1 MNLHEFYIG
10 KAFDAYEYFGAHIT
24 KDGVLFRVYAPCAEK
39 IELIGEFNDWDG
51 SEDEMI
57 QDAQS
62 GVFECVQEDAEPGMM
77 YKYRIYQKDGIV
89 LDRFDPYSFGSQVRP
104 DTASIIVDLD
114 QYHFSDSAW
123 IKKRCK
129 NYDLPVNIYEV
140 HAGSWR
146 KNEADEENGWYHY
159 NELARQLIPYIKEM
173 GYTHVEFLPLTE
185 HPADCSWGYQ
195 ASGYFCPTSRYG
207 TAGELMEMVDL
218 FHKEGIG
225 VIMDFVPVHFISD
238 TYALN
243 KFDGTA
249 LYEYADEDKGYSEWG
264 TCNFNYYRGEVRSFL
279 QSSANFWMEK
289 FHFDGI
295 RMDAISNAI
304 YWQGD
309 SSKGINEGAL
319 DFIKCMNSGLQKL
332 HPSVML
338 IAEDSTNFPKVTA
351 PVEYDGLGFD
361 YKWDMGWMNDTLNY
375 FRTAPEY
382 RPENYHKLTFS
393 MMYYYDARFLLPLS
407 HDEVVHGKATIM
419 QKMSGDYEYKFPQAR
434 SLYMYMYAHPGKKL
448 NFMGNEIGQFREWDE
463 KREQDWMLLDYPLHA
478 GFARFMKDLNK
489 LYLEHSAF
497 WEKDYEAD
505 GFQWIDCHQE
515 GCCIYVFERR
525 SKKERMISLFN
536 FSDQEQV
543 YELHISDAQKLKE
556 LLNSNLAVYGG
567 TQKRKSATKAIK
579 DGKIVLTLPPYS
591 SVYYLAE

>member
-77 YKYRIYQKDGIV
+77 YKYRIYHKDGIV

-129 NYDLPVNIYEV
+129 NYDLQVNIYEV

-159 NELARQLIPYIKEM
+159 NELARQLSPYIKEM